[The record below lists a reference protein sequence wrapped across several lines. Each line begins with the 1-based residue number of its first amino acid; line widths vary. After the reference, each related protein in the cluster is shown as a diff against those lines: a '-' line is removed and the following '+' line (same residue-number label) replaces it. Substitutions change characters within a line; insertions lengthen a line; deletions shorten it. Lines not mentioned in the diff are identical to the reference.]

1 MLETCRSLENTLLD
15 NSHLERFT
23 FFETCKKFKIP
34 FYGCLFVAKIKYIC
48 STKIYICNKNIC
60 MLCNINI
67 FVQQKLN
74 KICNEN
80 IYIQQK
86 YIHSKKIFLC
96 YATKNFYM

>member
-1 MLETCRSLENTLLD
+1 M
-15 NSHLERFT
+15 F
-23 FFETCKKFKIP
+23 
-34 FYGCLFVAKIKYIC
+34 
-48 STKIYICNKNIC
+48 NKNIY
-60 MLCNINI
+60 MQQKYMYAMQHNI

-74 KICNEN
+74 ICNEN